1 MSTMARSIGGSQESL
16 LLHAWWQ
23 TFFAGVL
30 SSLSIS
36 ASWLNFRFEDNRLR
50 FSGDGGVVLAVLFG
64 SFSWIFMCLS
74 RRGKKTLSVG
84 KSGWEVCTNFN
95 ANTTCKLCLSM
106 IPAEIPWT
114 ALHSWECWN
123 MARTRPTHE
132 CVGLWAI
139 ASLPPAHA
147 SIPHHPPALQI
158 STAHPQDKD
167 YVLSQ
172 WHWKEENEA
181 PQSLLILLLAR
192 STIRM
197 FSAQTPAE
205 WLRHLLNFFGSL
217 VQHVNPKKKMA
228 EEATLWSSIRLAHLP
243 LSLLHWQPSKM
254 LPPSPLQL
262 DDTH

>member
-1 MSTMARSIGGSQESL
+1 MLIFPCW
-16 LLHAWWQ
+16 LHEHNGQ
-23 TFFAGVL
+23 KHRRQSGKPFASRLVTNLFCRCPFL
-30 SSLSIS
+30 SVHLSILTELPLWRQS
-36 ASWLNFRFEDNRLR
+36 
-50 FSGDGGVVLAVLFG
+50 LALQWRWG
-64 SFSWIFMCLS
+64 SCARRAVWIL
-74 RRGKKTLSVG
+74 LVNLHVP
-84 KSGWEVCTNFN
+84 EQDFN

-205 WLRHLLNFFGSL
+205 WLRHLVNFFGSL